1 MWISRVRATGG
12 FLAGVD
18 LKLTP
23 GLNVVV
29 GPRGSGKTTLLELL
43 RHALQLDGPAAAS
56 RPSLLRHALGSGE
69 IIIDVEFEHGSE
81 RLIVDAEGGGRRPD
95 ITSTAALMLG
105 QNELEEI
112 ADDPQRRLSLLDLRA
127 GLPSASARTELLD
140 LSVLSQRRLRLAE
153 RIAELHE
160 RLHIRPSLAVDRER
174 LAAAERDLMSQV
186 SRELTEKRQELAA
199 VESELLSAQQVQ
211 AGAIAIRED
220 VSRAAS
226 MAAEIARLAKG
237 IGVSAVAELQELAAK
252 ARHEIGEASS
262 ALQAVN
268 ESLETRADVTAR
280 ASREAEISLRA
291 RAEPLRAELEAAEQ
305 GLGSTTAQLRNVDAQ
320 LARLA
325 ELDLEATHLVR
336 EMQAIDEN
344 RAVLLE
350 AVEAD
355 GERRFALRSETA
367 REITEALKH
376 RVQITVQH
384 LGDTDAFAATIA
396 ALLQGSGLKFA
407 ALSESLARDV
417 LPTMLLHY
425 VDSEDAA
432 GLADAASI
440 PESRAERVLAA
451 LRTEEGVSELAS
463 ARLEDSVDFKL
474 QDGSQLKSVAELSTG
489 QKCAATLPIVL
500 TDDSRLVILDQPED
514 HLDNLFLVSA
524 VVSSLVRRTGAGS
537 QTIVATHNP
546 NVPVLGSASQVA
558 YLKSDGV
565 NGAVAASGPY
575 DAAAIVSVI
584 TNLMEGGKEAFNARA
599 HFYGSHQSDG

>member
-18 LKLTP
+18 LSLAP

-43 RHALQLDGPAAAS
+43 RHALQLDGPAAGS
-56 RPSLLRHALGSGE
+56 RSSLLRHALGSGE
-69 IIIDVEFEHGSE
+69 IILDVEFDHGSE

-95 ITSTAALMLG
+95 ITSTTALMLG

-112 ADDPQRRLSLLDLRA
+112 ADNLQRRLALLDLRA
-127 GLPSASARTELLD
+127 GLSIANESPGVLD
-140 LSVLSQRRLRLAE
+140 LSVLSQRRLRLADS
-153 RIAELHE
+153 IAELHE
-160 RLHIRPSLAVDRER
+160 RLRIRPSLAVDRER
-174 LAAAERDLMSQV
+174 LAAAERDLLSQV
-186 SRELTEKRQELAA
+186 SSELTAKRQELAA
-199 VESELLSAQQVQ
+199 IESELLSAQQVQ
-211 AGAIAIRED
+211 AGAMAIRAD
-220 VSRAAS
+220 VSRAGS
-226 MAAEIARLAKG
+226 LAADIGRLAKG
-237 IGVSAVAELQELAAK
+237 IGVSAPSELQELATT
-252 ARHEIGEASS
+252 ARDEIGRASS
-262 ALQAVN
+262 ALQTVN
-268 ESLETRADVTAR
+268 ESIGTRAEATAR
-280 ASREAEISLRA
+280 ASRETELSLRA

-325 ELDLEATHLVR
+325 ELELEATHLAR

-344 RAVLLE
+344 RAVLLA

-355 GERRFALRSETA
+355 SERRFLLRSQTA
-367 REITEALKH
+367 REITEALAH

-384 LGDTDAFAATIA
+384 LGDTDAFAASIA
-396 ALLQGSGLKFA
+396 ALLQGSGLKYA
-407 ALSESLARDV
+407 ALSESLARDI
-417 LPTMLLHY
+417 LPAMLLHY
-425 VDSEDAA
+425 VDSENVA
-432 GLADAASI
+432 GLAEAASI

-451 LRTEEGVSELAS
+451 LRTEEGVFELAS

-474 QDGSQLKSVAELSTG
+474 QDGSQLKSVTELSTG

-524 VVSSLVRRTGAGS
+524 VVSSLVRRTSAGS

-565 NGAVAASGPY
+565 NGAVAASGPF
-575 DAAAIVSVI
+575 DVAPIVSVI
-584 TNLMEGGKEAFNARA
+584 TNLMEGGKEAFDARA
-599 HFYGSHQSDG
+599 RFYGSHPE